1 MVNEKIVLTPN
12 PHYWDH
18 KHTVL
23 TSVTFVP
30 INHESQA
37 TKRYLSNDLDITE
50 SFPKNQYQKLKQAIP
65 DQIYIP
71 DQLGT
76 YYYAFNTQRAPTN
89 DPRVRQAL
97 SMTIDRKVIAE
108 KVLGT
113 GEKPAWHFT
122 PDVTAGFT
130 PGRACTRNLLRMSST
145 ARQKRCW
152 PPPVTGRTIR

>member
-1 MVNEKIVLTPN
+1 MEAADARTLRVTLDRPVPYFPNLAANFSLFPVHRATVEKYGDNWIRTGHLVGNGAFVLHDRVVNEKIVLTPN
-12 PHYWDH
+12 KHYWDH

-37 TKRYLSNDLDITE
+37 TKRYLANDLDITE
-50 SFPKNQYQKLKQAIP
+50 SFPKNQYQKLKKAIP

-89 DPRVRQAL
+89 DRVC
-97 SMTIDRKVIAE
+97 
-108 KVLGT
+108 
-113 GEKPAWHFT
+113 
-122 PDVTAGFT
+122 
-130 PGRACTRNLLRMSST
+130 GRHS
-145 ARQKRCW
+145 
-152 PPPVTGRTIR
+152 P